1 MLIYLYRNNS
11 EPNRL
16 DKDLTEVRV
25 VSGSVRDTVSILN
38 PAIRIERKADEVMDD
53 FNYFYIPAWNRYY
66 FLQDV
71 VTVRREITEITGR
84 VDVLQSFKNDIENLT
99 VITDKQTE
107 SGSVYIND
115 GSWVAE
121 SREFYSTL
129 NFQNGFN
136 NAGEFILITAG
147 A

>member
-25 VSGSVRDTVSILN
+25 VNGSLRDSVSILT
-38 PAIRIERKADEVMDD
+38 PAIRIERKADEVADD

-66 FLQDV
+66 FLQDAV
-71 VTVRREITEITGR
+71 SIRREITEITGR

-136 NAGEFILITAG
+136 DAGEFILITAG